1 MHIRVRVPS
10 EEHHPTC
17 CILSPRPAF
26 LNGRGACES
35 TTASCPSLNN
45 DNANAPRGPSRR
57 CKVSLI
63 QPRRMACSVAV
74 RRRKYYSAP
83 RVQRAKDARFLRRR
97 GRNLLPLPTLF
108 DPSSRISKQRAART
122 SGDRPRTHALRQHRI
137 PSQHSRPKFEC
148 PRKGD
153 WEKFQRLANA
163 MPRPATPC
171 HTMPCQGRATAASTP
186 SGAPERGPRTSTPQ
200 GETAKKRLVRRQ
212 G

>member
-153 WEKFQRLANA
+153 TGKNSNALPMPCHALPRHA
-163 MPRPATPC
+163 MPGPGHGSF
-171 HTMPCQGRATAASTP
+171 HTQRRSRERAENLDPT
-186 SGAPERGPRTSTPQ
+186 
-200 GETAKKRLVRRQ
+200 RRDC
-212 G
+212 

>member
-57 CKVSLI
+57 CKASLI
-63 QPRRMACSVAV
+63 QPRRVACSVAV

-108 DPSSRISKQRAART
+108 DPRAGFLSNAPRGPAETARGPT
-122 SGDRPRTHALRQHRI
+122 LSVSIGSLPSILVPSLSVPARATGKNSNALPMPCHAL
-137 PSQHSRPKFEC
+137 
-148 PRKGD
+148 
-153 WEKFQRLANA
+153 
-163 MPRPATPC
+163 PRPATPC
-171 HTMPCQGRATAASTP
+171 HARA
-186 SGAPERGPRTSTPQ
+186 GPRQLPHPAALPRE
-200 GETAKKRLVRRQ
+200 GREPRPHKARLLRKDW
-212 G
+212 